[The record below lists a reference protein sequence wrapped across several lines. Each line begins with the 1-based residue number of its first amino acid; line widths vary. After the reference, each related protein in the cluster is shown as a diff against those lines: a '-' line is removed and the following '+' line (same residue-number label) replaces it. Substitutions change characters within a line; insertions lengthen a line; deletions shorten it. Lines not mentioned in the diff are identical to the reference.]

1 MKILIIEDDADITS
15 MISLTL
21 KMRWPELE
29 MLQAMNGNNGIKLA
43 REYQPDMI
51 ILDLGLPDID
61 GFDVLKSIKSFLNI
75 PILIITVRND
85 DQYVITG
92 LELGAD
98 DYMTKPFN
106 QLVLLARVNAL
117 IRRHQL
123 PNGQASISYK
133 YLKLVHDLSKV
144 YIRDKELYLTHTEGM
159 ILFNLIQ
166 NAEKVVTVASLA
178 HNIWGVDDLSV
189 RNSIRIY
196 IHRLRKKIEK
206 GSLCP
211 QMIYNRPGIGYI
223 LKLN

>member
-15 MISLTL
+15 MISLSL

-29 MLQAMNGNNGIKLA
+29 ILQSMTGNDGIKIA
-43 REYQPDMI
+43 REYRPDMI

-61 GFDVLKSIKSFLNI
+61 GFDVLKNIKVFLNT
-75 PILIITVRND
+75 PVLIITVRND
-85 DQYVITG
+85 DKFVITG

-98 DYMTKPFN
+98 DYMIKPFN

-117 IRRHQL
+117 IRRHQF
-123 PNGQASISYK
+123 PNGQASISYR
-133 YLKLVHDLSKV
+133 YLKLVQDLSKL
-144 YIRDKELYLTHTEGM
+144 YIRDKELYLTHTEGL

-166 NAEKVVTVASLA
+166 NAEKVVTIASLA

-196 IHRLRKKIEK
+196 IHRLRNKIEK
-206 GSLCP
+206 GYLCS
-211 QMIYNRPGIGYI
+211 QIIFNRPGIGYI